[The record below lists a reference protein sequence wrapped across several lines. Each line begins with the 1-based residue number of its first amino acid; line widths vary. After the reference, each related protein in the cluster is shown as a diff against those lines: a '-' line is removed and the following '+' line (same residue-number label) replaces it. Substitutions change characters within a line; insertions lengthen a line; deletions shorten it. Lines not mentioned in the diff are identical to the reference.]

1 MTSRWEAISDFE
13 LHSALITYQE
23 TCRPR
28 KDERQCASS
37 RCWTEEATQFL
48 RRPLRNFLW
57 KEVAAIERLT
67 TDIAGPFP
75 PYRQRA
81 TCLSIP
87 AVQRSSTAPEREH
100 GAGYASPSL
109 AIIQIMLMV
118 EGRSRSI
125 FLADRVNACAE
136 EPQSR
141 SALSTTAS
149 GAADTSRSGSGSGCA
164 SSDHGQ

>member
-1 MTSRWEAISDFE
+1 M
-13 LHSALITYQE
+13 
-23 TCRPR
+23 
-28 KDERQCASS
+28 
-37 RCWTEEATQFL
+37 
-48 RRPLRNFLW
+48 
-57 KEVAAIERLT
+57 AAIERLT

-100 GAGYASPSL
+100 GAGYASPRL

-125 FLADRVNACAE
+125 FLADRVNARGIAQSFYVGRPHLRAE
-136 EPQSR
+136 CMRGRTPIAKR
-141 SALSTTAS
+141 IINDRIRR
-149 GAADTSRSGSGSGCA
+149 G
-164 SSDHGQ
+164 